1 MCKSVILHLFYLLY
15 DSFTV
20 TILLNKIRNAM
31 YKRYGY
37 LILLVLL
44 QTILL
49 SKDLIS
55 ITSYGDE
62 FYFFDGFEGIL
73 EIYSKDNELVRKKD
87 LSNISMGSTAD
98 LFIKYNELN
107 SYLYSSISGMIYL
120 LDENYLLRS
129 SQDLYKLFDIN
140 FYNKLYPVNYNSLV
154 IATEELDK
162 FYLLENK
169 KLNEILNLSETP
181 LDFFLYEDNIFI
193 LFRGRVE
200 IYLTNAI
207 YQRSL
212 PFKNIK
218 EPMEISCYDND
229 LYIKHKDGV
238 DRLNIANKIKNN
250 QEYQSRVITETGIQ
264 DFAVIG
270 KKIAISKD
278 NKILFKVFSD
288 R

>member
-1 MCKSVILHLFYLLY
+1 
-15 DSFTV
+15 
-20 TILLNKIRNAM
+20 M

-169 KLNEILNLSETP
+169 KLNEILDLSETAI
-181 LDFFLYEDNIFI
+181 DFFLYEDSIFI
-193 LFRGRVE
+193 LFKDKVE

-207 YQRSL
+207 YQRSV
-212 PFKNIK
+212 PFKDIK
-218 EPMEISCYDND
+218 EPMKIFCCGNG
-229 LYIKHKDGV
+229 LYIMHKDGI
-238 DRLNIANKIKNN
+238 DRVSIAKNIKDSKK
-250 QEYQSRVITETGIQ
+250 YQTRMVTETGIQ
-264 DFAVIG
+264 DLAIVENKIAVI
-270 KKIAISKD
+270 KD
-278 NKILFKVFSD
+278 NKILFRVLSD

>member
-1 MCKSVILHLFYLLY
+1 
-15 DSFTV
+15 
-20 TILLNKIRNAM
+20 M
-31 YKRYGY
+31 YKRYVY
-37 LILLVLL
+37 LILLILL

-98 LFIKYNELN
+98 FFIKYNKLN

-120 LDENYLLRS
+120 LDENHLLRS
-129 SQDLYKLFDIN
+129 SQDLYKLYSIN
-140 FYNKLYPVNYNSLV
+140 FYNKLYPVNYNSLL

-169 KLNEILNLSETP
+169 KLNEILDLSETP

-193 LFRGRVE
+193 LFRDKVE

-238 DRLNIANKIKNN
+238 DRLNIANKIKSN

-270 KKIAISKD
+270 NKIAIFKD